1 MIDISRREFGIKLGI
16 LLGIRIWIAF
26 RLIFCMFLLEQK
38 TQWLPCN
45 LRFLNVNHLPQLSN
59 SLIPRPS
66 PWENHFRPL
75 FEGLKSSSRVP
86 ARTWGYI
93 IFNSNISGDKAAT
106 KHFYIVFFRDQSPL
120 LWTPPLWLMVSSR
133 SQPFPQWFAKV
144 STITMII
151 FIGWD
156 WLSRNLWLTIPILT
170 HILRSNSTILIH
182 FLELRS

>member
-1 MIDISRREFGIKLGI
+1 MIIELVRLWVLLVCSFWFLFFDNRKAPKWRGSRIIS
-16 LLGIRIWIAF
+16 
-26 RLIFCMFLLEQK
+26 LISEDLIPEPSK
-38 TQWLPCN
+38 TSCQ
-45 LRFLNVNHLPQLSN
+45 RSKSN
-59 SLIPRPS
+59 SLIPTPS